1 MLGEWL
7 ERLLTTCPSHLRD
20 MGCLREMLGIRRR
33 RRRFREAWEP
43 HCANSRRLV
52 LDAAARCDQRRR
64 AVVFGSG
71 WLHDVPL
78 DELAGLFDEVVLVD
92 LFHPLSVR
100 WRARRYRNVRLVA
113 DDVTGTLEQ
122 VWRCGF
128 ERRELP
134 ASRPSFFADMKDLD
148 LTVSLNLLSQLPCM
162 PEHYLLRC
170 RSHTR
175 DELLTWGRGVIRAHL
190 AYLGPLPGVV
200 ALVTDV
206 ALRITGRPAEKS
218 TLYGVELPYE
228 GETWEWALVPGAES
242 LRVVGIPDIK
252 DPVYR
257 HSPGGS
263 A

>member
-1 MLGEWL
+1 
-7 ERLLTTCPSHLRD
+7 
-20 MGCLREMLGIRRR
+20 MLGIRRR

-52 LDAAARCDQRRR
+52 LDGAARCDQRRR

-113 DDVTGTLEQ
+113 GDVTGTLEQ
-122 VWRCGF
+122 VWRSGF
-128 ERRELP
+128 ERRGSSPLP
-134 ASRPSFFADMKDLD
+134 APPGSARRLDLPLTDLD

-170 RSHTR
+170 RSHTS
-175 DELLTWGRGVIRAHL
+175 DELLAWGRGVIRAHL
-190 AYLGPLPGVV
+190 AYLESLPGVV

-206 ALRITGRPAEKS
+206 ALRTTGRPGEKG

-228 GETWEWALVPGAES
+228 GQAWDWALVPGVES
-242 LRVVGIPDIK
+242 LRVVGVTDIK

-257 HSPGGS
+257 CSPGGS
-263 A
+263 V